1 MIQVKDA
8 SDASYKSIV
17 GSLIKYEDNNIEYYS
32 DSDLTKR
39 TLTHPSVGDMK
50 EKMDNTYRG
59 WKNPY
64 KDAYYWLK
72 GELLDLRGINEALLG
87 REQVVKQ

>member
-1 MIQVKDA
+1 MIQTKD
-8 SDASYKSIV
+8 STDANYKSIIF
-17 GSLIKYEDNNIEYYS
+17 SLMRYEDNNIEYYS
-32 DSDLTKR
+32 ENDLSKR
-39 TLTHPSVGDMK
+39 VLTNPAVGDMR
-50 EKMDNTYRG
+50 EKMDDTYKS

-87 REQVVKQ
+87 RELVVK